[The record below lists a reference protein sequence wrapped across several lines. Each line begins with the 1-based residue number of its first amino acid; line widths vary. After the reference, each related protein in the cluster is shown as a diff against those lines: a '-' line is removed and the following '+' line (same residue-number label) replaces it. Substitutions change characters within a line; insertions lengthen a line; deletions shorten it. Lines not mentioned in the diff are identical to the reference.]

1 MMAPA
6 PYFEPSIISGA
17 SSDGDGWVTSGS
29 ISSSG
34 MGTDFGDAGLI
45 VYVAPARVPVMFVPA
60 PSFASIWPDWNASFA
75 EPVFAARKWS
85 VATVPEE
92 PLKPPSATPSN
103 FTVPEA
109 LETEGSVTQKS
120 MMEPALETDS
130 TLKSD
135 VGNDTVPDTALR
147 EVEDEAITRTETRSP
162 TSKLPVTGES
172 ERVAACDTIGRKMNK
187 KRNIIIR
194 DALAIFFYVTSR

>member
-34 MGTDFGDAGLI
+34 MGTGFGDAGLI

-60 PSFASIWPDWNASFA
+60 PSFASIWPDWNASLA
-75 EPVFAARKWS
+75 EPALVARKWII
-85 VATVPEE
+85 ATVPEA
-92 PLKPPSATPSN
+92 PLNPPSATPSN
-103 FTVPEA
+103 LTVPEA

-120 MMEPALETDS
+120 IMEPALETDS
-130 TLKSD
+130 TVKSD

-147 EVEDEAITRTETRSP
+147 EVEDEATTRTETRSP
-162 TSKLPVTGES
+162 TSKLPALGES
-172 ERVAACDTIGRKMNK
+172 ERVAACAITGRKMNK
-187 KRNIIIR
+187 KRNIIIIR
-194 DALAIFFYVTSR
+194 GALAIFFY